1 MLTRPTFT
9 KVPSFS
15 IGQDKKTMRDGRTV
29 SGLTFLTTL
38 LFEEKSI

>member
-1 MLTRPTFT
+1 MLTRPTFA